1 MKLKNSGISYETSYS
16 VIIIK
21 TVTIKFHNISS
32 CSNHILYNK
41 KKNGSCSCDC
51 GKWMAIYIY
60 IYIYF
65 FFFPIFFSSCHVV
78 NIFSL
83 CEFPKLIQLKFHY
96 QEFKFTVIRF
106 YHEIAKWIDIV
117 RFSVGKSMTIY
128 LVLCCNLEYQ
138 ISSIRSCPRSSSKER
153 SLWS

>member
-1 MKLKNSGISYETSYS
+1 MDLVV
-16 VIIIK
+16 VI
-21 TVTIKFHNISS
+21 VVNE
-32 CSNHILYNK
+32 
-41 KKNGSCSCDC
+41 
-51 GKWMAIYIY
+51 WQYIY
-60 IYIYF
+60 IYIY

-106 YHEIAKWIDIV
+106 CHEIAKWIDIV

-153 SLWS
+153 SLWSLLTLNWLKTKISTFSWHF